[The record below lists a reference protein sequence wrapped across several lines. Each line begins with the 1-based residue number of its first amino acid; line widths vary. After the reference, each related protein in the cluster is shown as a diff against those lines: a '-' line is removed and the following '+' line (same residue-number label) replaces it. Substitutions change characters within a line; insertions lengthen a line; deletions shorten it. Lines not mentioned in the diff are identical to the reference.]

1 MDDYNIST
9 INESRNEFCIRL
21 INILLP
27 CIIEGFKSIY
37 NEAYDLAVST
47 DSEEKYLMTYQNLLI
62 NIPRWSEE
70 IVEKEVKRI
79 SESSGCNYISDLLTC
94 VHITHLKSLTCI
106 RPGLKQKKINIDI
119 PNINSFIHKVYIN
132 IARKLYVNI
141 YLFEKDIP
149 PLIIQK
155 NNRELEIIIKECT
168 MNTIRDNI
176 PVENILQLYLDETI
190 ETDIEV
196 EEKKEVLPD
205 KEEIIRLEKENLNNS
220 LEDMK
225 KELKQEL
232 RKEKEENLKNS
243 IKNIN
248 NKMNQDDN
256 NNEDTTEIQDTKER
270 ENDLLN
276 SIKAPD
282 NILTTNTN
290 TNSNT
295 IKNDKNNLNSNAMN
309 SNEIDIDDLVFDT
322 IDKNTDSDIINLN
335 INDSLTDDDTD
346 IDEEKGDTKDVFDLD
361 IEELK

>member
-1 MDDYNIST
+1 MDEYNITT

-21 INILLP
+21 INILSP

-70 IVEKEVKRI
+70 IVDKEVKRI

-94 VHITHLKSLTCI
+94 VHITHLKALTCI

-149 PLIIQK
+149 PLNVQK
-155 NNRELEIIIKECT
+155 NNRELELIIKECIT
-168 MNTIRDNI
+168 NTIRDNI

-190 ETDIEV
+190 ETDVQV
-196 EEKKEVLPD
+196 EEKKEVIPD
-205 KEEIIRLEKENLNNS
+205 KEEIIKIEKENLNNS
-220 LEDMK
+220 LESIK
-225 KELKQEL
+225 KELKDEL

-243 IKNIN
+243 IKSINKEINIEN
-248 NKMNQDDN
+248 EENEENEKYKNDVEKN
-256 NNEDTTEIQDTKER
+256 NN
-270 ENDLLN
+270 LL
-276 SIKAPD
+276 
-282 NILTTNTN
+282 
-290 TNSNT
+290 NT
-295 IKNDKNNLNSNAMN
+295 IKNPDINTISIKSDKNSENY
-309 SNEIDIDDLVFDT
+309 EIDIDDLVFDN
-322 IDKNTDSDIINLN
+322 IDQNTDNDIINLN
-335 INDSLTDDDTD
+335 ITENFSDNDTD
-346 IDEEKGDTKDVFDLD
+346 IDEEKEVENKKSTDIFDID

>member
-176 PVENILQLYLDETI
+176 PVEQIKAIQIISKRRSTLSDNHPTGYCKIMPEAKEAPTIADISET
-190 ETDIEV
+190 
-196 EEKKEVLPD
+196 
-205 KEEIIRLEKENLNNS
+205 ENLNS
-220 LEDMK
+220 V
-225 KELKQEL
+225 
-232 RKEKEENLKNS
+232 
-243 IKNIN
+243 
-248 NKMNQDDN
+248 
-256 NNEDTTEIQDTKER
+256 
-270 ENDLLN
+270 
-276 SIKAPD
+276 P
-282 NILTTNTN
+282 
-290 TNSNT
+290 
-295 IKNDKNNLNSNAMN
+295 
-309 SNEIDIDDLVFDT
+309 
-322 IDKNTDSDIINLN
+322 
-335 INDSLTDDDTD
+335 
-346 IDEEKGDTKDVFDLD
+346 
-361 IEELK
+361 

>member
-9 INESRNEFCIRL
+9 ISESRNEFCIRL
-21 INILLP
+21 MNILTP

-37 NEAYDLAVST
+37 NEAYDLAIST
-47 DSEEKYLMTYQNLLI
+47 DSEDKYLMTYQNLLI

-70 IVEKEVKRI
+70 IVDKEVKRI
-79 SESSGCNYISDLLTC
+79 SESSACNYISDLLTC

-132 IARKLYVNI
+132 IARKLYINI

-155 NNRELEIIIKECT
+155 NNRELEIIIKECI

-220 LEDMK
+220 LEDIK
-225 KELKQEL
+225 KELKNEL
-232 RKEKEENLKNS
+232 RKEKDDNLKNT

-248 NKMNQDDN
+248 KQINNDDN
-256 NNEDTTEIQDTKER
+256 NIKDSEENENTKEG

-282 NILTTNTN
+282 NI
-290 TNSNT
+290 T
-295 IKNDKNNLNSNAMN
+295 IQTDKNTSNKN
-309 SNEIDIDDLVFDT
+309 VIGNEIDIDDLVFDT
-322 IDKNTDSDIINLN
+322 LDKNTDSDIINLN
-335 INDSLTDDDTD
+335 ITDSLSDDDTE
-346 IDEEKGDTKDVFDLD
+346 IDDDEDKNVTTDVFDLD